1 MIAASSILQ
10 AAWRRLRS
18 RFLRDV
24 GALTVARFAGAA
36 LSLTQG
42 ILVARWL
49 GPEQYGTAALVMT
62 YPAVLFS
69 FLDAKSGAAGVKYI
83 SEFEAKG
90 EAKMALAMCKL
101 GYGIDAALAAAA
113 LAVVAATAWW
123 AEEHV
128 VRTSG
133 VAALMVVYAAALLP
147 RALTGMS
154 NGILSV
160 LGRFQVMAWT
170 DLTSTAVRVAAVLG
184 LAAAGWGVSGVV
196 YGNALGLAVH
206 GILSAA
212 VAYVSVRSAW
222 GGSWPFASVRDLRDR
237 AREIASFVLYVD
249 LTELLGSFSKKL
261 DVVLLGFFRG
271 PEEVGLYRLAK
282 SFSGNVGLL
291 VGPLQSVAY
300 PRLARSVSDS
310 GTHQA
315 ITEARRLVLGV
326 GAPMGL
332 AVLASVPFV
341 PFVLPLLVGR
351 AFEDSIIP
359 TQLLLGAAAVWLFFF
374 WLRPLYYATGS
385 VRDWAA
391 INTGNIAVLVSGF
404 LVVTPIWGVL
414 GMAAWLAAIQ
424 VCGHIVLVGWL
435 FSRPAA
441 RGWRNLEAIG
451 EREA

>member
-1 MIAASSILQ
+1 MGVLRMLGRGRSDYDSRLFHPTGRVAPPSEPLSP
-10 AAWRRLRS
+10 RRR
-18 RFLRDV
+18 
-24 GALTVARFAGAA
+24 ALTVARFAGAA

-170 DLTSTAVRVAAVLG
+170 DLNLHRCPSSGGPGTRGGRLGRVGSGVRQRAWARGPRHPVRGGRLRVRPKRLGGLMAVRIR
-184 LAAAGWGVSGVV
+184 SGP
-196 YGNALGLAVH
+196 ARPRERDSL
-206 GILSAA
+206 
-212 VAYVSVRSAW
+212 VR
-222 GGSWPFASVRDLRDR
+222 
-237 AREIASFVLYVD
+237 LYVD

-271 PEEVGLYRLAK
+271 PEEVGLYR
-282 SFSGNVGLL
+282 
-291 VGPLQSVAY
+291 
-300 PRLARSVSDS
+300 AREVVLWK
-310 GTHQA
+310 
-315 ITEARRLVLGV
+315 RR
-326 GAPMGL
+326 APG
-332 AVLASVPFV
+332 
-341 PFVLPLLVGR
+341 
-351 AFEDSIIP
+351 
-359 TQLLLGAAAVWLFFF
+359 
-374 WLRPLYYATGS
+374 
-385 VRDWAA
+385 WAA
-391 INTGNIAVLVSGF
+391 TVPSH
-404 LVVTPIWGVL
+404 TPGWPGPS
-414 GMAAWLAAIQ
+414 AI
-424 VCGHIVLVGWL
+424 
-435 FSRPAA
+435 S
-441 RGWRNLEAIG
+441 
-451 EREA
+451 ERIKPSPRREGSS